1 MLENKKV
8 IIFDLDGTLID
19 SIGIWNEID
28 KKLIEKIGGKEDN
41 EVFIAEQR
49 DIKLKEFRAAE
60 DAYLEYCG
68 YLKEQYN
75 SSFSKEEI
83 KKLRYEIAQ
92 EYLSEVIDYKQD
104 AEKVLKK
111 LKENGFIL
119 ALATTTNEHTVDI
132 YRTQNRNLINKAKFD
147 DIFTVMYAKNAV
159 KELKPNPAIHYK
171 ILETLKVKAE
181 ECLIFEDTIMGVEAA
196 INAGIEVASV
206 YDKYSDSYRDEINQ
220 KSNYQFKNFSEI
232 LEKLNEE
239 LG

>member
-83 KKLRYEIAQ
+83 GRAH
-92 EYLSEVIDYKQD
+92 V
-104 AEKVLKK
+104 
-111 LKENGFIL
+111 
-119 ALATTTNEHTVDI
+119 
-132 YRTQNRNLINKAKFD
+132 
-147 DIFTVMYAKNAV
+147 
-159 KELKPNPAIHYK
+159 
-171 ILETLKVKAE
+171 
-181 ECLIFEDTIMGVEAA
+181 
-196 INAGIEVASV
+196 
-206 YDKYSDSYRDEINQ
+206 
-220 KSNYQFKNFSEI
+220 
-232 LEKLNEE
+232 
-239 LG
+239 

>member
-28 KKLIEKIGGKEDN
+28 QKLIEKIGGIESN

-49 DIKLKEFRAAE
+49 DLALKRFNKAE

-68 YLKEQYN
+68 YLKEYYN
-75 SSFSKEEI
+75 SNLSKEEI
-83 KKLRYEIAQ
+83 KKMRYEIAQ
-92 EYLSEVIDYKQD
+92 EYLTTVIDYKKD
-104 AEKVLKK
+104 AEKVLKY
-111 LKENGFIL
+111 LKEKGFVL
-119 ALATTTNEHTVDI
+119 ALATTTNERTVDI
-132 YRTQNRNLINKAKFD
+132 YRTQNKNIMGKANFD
-147 DIFTVMYAKNAV
+147 EIFTVMFAKKSV
-159 KELKPNPAIHYK
+159 KELKPNPEIHYK
-171 ILETLKVKAE
+171 ILDALKVKKE

-206 YDKYSDSYRDEINQ
+206 YDKYSDIYRDEINQ

-232 LEKLNEE
+232 LKKLEQE

>member
-49 DIKLKEFRAAE
+49 DIALKKFNKAE

-68 YLKEQYN
+68 YLKEQYK
-75 SSFSKEEI
+75 SKFSKEEI
-83 KKLRYEIAQ
+83 KKSRYEIAQ
-92 EYLSEVIDYKQD
+92 KYLTTVIDYKPG
-104 AEKVLKK
+104 AEKVLKY
-111 LKENGFIL
+111 LKEKGFIL

-132 YRTQNRNLINKAKFD
+132 YRTQNKNLMGKAKFD
-147 DIFTVMYAKNAV
+147 DIFTIMYAKNSV
-159 KELKPNPAIHYK
+159 KELKPNPEIHYK
-171 ILETLKVKAE
+171 ILDTLNVKPE

-196 INAGIEVASV
+196 ISAGIEVVSI
-206 YDKYSDSYRDEINQ
+206 YDKYSDCYREEINQ
-220 KSNYQFKNFSEI
+220 KSNYQFNNFEEI
-232 LEKLNEE
+232 LKKFQEE
-239 LG
+239 LD